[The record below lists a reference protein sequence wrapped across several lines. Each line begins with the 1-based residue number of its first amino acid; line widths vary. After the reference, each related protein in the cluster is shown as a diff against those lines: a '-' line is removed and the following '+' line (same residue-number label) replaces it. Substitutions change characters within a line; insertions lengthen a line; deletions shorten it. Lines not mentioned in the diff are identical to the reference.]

1 MEVMI
6 FTSRDVSIAFKI
18 ISNYFRMAC
27 EAKVKYKG
35 VCFFR
40 VFKLLRDT
48 LKDNTIDINSTLDGF
63 R

>member
-1 MEVMI
+1 MEVMT

-48 LKDNTIDINSTLDGF
+48 SVL
-63 R
+63 